1 MSEQLAMWWVALDIL
16 VSALAPNPSFF
27 LFWGTFIRLGG
38 LLGLGQGLEPEL
50 GLDNITTRNI
60 LNVKLMLNNR
70 FLP

>member
-1 MSEQLAMWWVALDIL
+1 MGNEQSAMWWVVHVIL
-16 VSALAPNPSFF
+16 VSALGPNPSFF

-38 LLGLGQGLEPEL
+38 LLGQGLEPEL

>member
-1 MSEQLAMWWVALDIL
+1 MGNEQSAMWWVVHVIL
-16 VSALAPNPSFF
+16 VSALGPNPSFF

-38 LLGLGQGLEPEL
+38 LLGRGLEPEL
-50 GLDNITTRNI
+50 GLDNIRTRNI